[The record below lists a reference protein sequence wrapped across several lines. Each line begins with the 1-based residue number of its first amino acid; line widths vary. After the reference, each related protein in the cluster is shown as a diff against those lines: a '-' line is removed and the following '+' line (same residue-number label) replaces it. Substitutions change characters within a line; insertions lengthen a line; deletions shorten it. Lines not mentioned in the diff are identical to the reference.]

1 MKIKKKKTNKIIKR
15 FVILDTGAIIDL
27 ETWGL
32 TSWGDNY
39 CQYGIE
45 VKGNKVYGTCWYSG
59 NEWEEDINDEIL
71 LGTIVYQSDNP
82 FYIKES
88 SAAFLSTKE
97 PEYAEYGVDLEKI
110 FNLKKSKENEIKEK

>member
-1 MKIKKKKTNKIIKR
+1 MKKNQIKR

-32 TSWGDNY
+32 HSWGDGY
-39 CQYGIE
+39 TQYGIK
-45 VKGNKVYGTCWYSG
+45 VKGNKVYGTCWHSG

-82 FYIKES
+82 FYIEES

-97 PEYAEYGVDLEKI
+97 PEYAEYGVDLEEI
-110 FNLKKSKENEIKEK
+110 FNPNKSKDDRKNDN